1 MRDGVVPKF
10 EDTTM
15 HRNNIVV
22 ATDHVARGDFV
33 VSNLAENAGG
43 ESRKTIGAGVVI
55 RVGKAKDV
63 EPTDPELSGA
73 MFSITEA
80 WGFERSDRGKIVWSG
95 TVINRELRVLDG
107 TGTVITVQRWWS
119 VTVVDVVATRSM
131 CSLCCR
137 PCHTRTCSRGEMRI
151 LNMGRTAGGEESCV
165 VVHIGR
171 PERIRSVVRNG
182 VVSNGG
188 DRGGGRSV
196 PTFDGGNASCES
208 VEVGPKPWNQGVGE
222 MPEAAAVILE
232 ATVVVNHFGVKA
244 CRSGSDEGGGS
255 RDAFVHVAECA
266 ISRRDAFNC
275 HPDLLI

>member
-1 MRDGVVPKF
+1 MRDGVVPEF

-15 HRNNIVV
+15 HRNDIIVT
-22 ATDHVARGDFV
+22 TDDVARGDFV
-33 VSNLAENAGG
+33 VPNLAEDTGG
-43 ESRKTIGAGVVI
+43 ESRKTIGAGVVS
-55 RVGKAKDV
+55 RVGEAKDV

-137 PCHTRTCSRGEMRI
+137 PCHTRTCGRREMCI
-151 LNMGRTAGGEESCV
+151 LNIEWTAGGEESGV

-171 PERIRSVVRNG
+171 PERTRGVVCNG
-182 VVSNGG
+182 VVSNGS
-188 DRGGGRSV
+188 DRGGGRSIS
-196 PTFDGGNASCES
+196 TFDGGNASCES

-232 ATVVVNHFGVKA
+232 ATIVINHFVVEA
-244 CRSGSDEGGGS
+244 CRSGSDEGGDS
-255 RDAFVHVAECA
+255 RDAFVHVA
-266 ISRRDAFNC
+266 
-275 HPDLLI
+275 